1 MGCGCG
7 KRAIRLLKAMGYV
20 EEAGYLRKGDR
31 MIPVAEAELHHTR
44 ITAKAA
50 AEEFVLRL
58 RGAIAR

>member
-7 KRAIRLLKAMGYV
+7 KRAVKLLKAMGYV
-20 EEAGYLRKGDR
+20 EEAGFLRKGDR
-31 MIPVAEAELHHTR
+31 MIPVIEAERHHTR

-58 RGAIAR
+58 QGEKR